1 MSSKSVYESILSE
14 IEQDLNESLYNASK
28 EDESHHPKRKLIKAV
43 RGYWIMGSKVERM
56 ANKIGSK
63 KIWRF
68 KSTCSE
74 D

>member
-43 RGYWIMGSKVERM
+43 RGY
-56 ANKIGSK
+56 
-63 KIWRF
+63 
-68 KSTCSE
+68 
-74 D
+74 